1 MNAPAEP
8 RGVLRWLRPR
18 RPLDPSPLGMA
29 FSYVVLGFWAFV
41 VLFPLYWVLI
51 TSFKTPL
58 AVNDGP
64 FYLMWVDFQPSL
76 HAWKYIFV
84 DLGYDTF
91 RPYANTVIVSLV
103 SSTLALILGSMAGYG
118 LARLSYR
125 PRLGNIALFAAC
137 VVLAILL
144 VMGLGVRWP
153 IAVAVTLALFVLL
166 AQTLGRRFRRALG
179 NDDIAFWMLSQ
190 RILPPVAVV
199 IPIYVLFQQIGLRDS
214 LAALIITYVAVN
226 LPIVVWLMRDTFRA
240 IPIELEESA
249 MIDGASRFVI
259 FRLVVLPMA
268 RASLASAF
276 LLMLILTWN
285 EYLLALMLSTADT
298 MTLPLLIAAQNA
310 TRGPQWWY
318 MSVLIL
324 IMVLPVFLMA
334 IGLERYI
341 RRGMLIGAVKG

>member
-1 MNAPAEP
+1 
-8 RGVLRWLRPR
+8 VL
-18 RPLDPSPLGMA
+18 
-29 FSYVVLGFWAFV
+29 VFWAFV
-41 VLFPLYWVLI
+41 VLFPLYWVFI
-51 TSFKTPL
+51 TSFKLPIDV
-58 AVNDGP
+58 ADGP
-64 FYLMWVDFQPSL
+64 FYVMWLDFQPSL

-91 RPYANTVIVSLV
+91 RPYLNTVIVSLA
-103 SSTLALILGSMAGYG
+103 SSTLALLLGSMAGYG
-118 LARLSYR
+118 LARISYR
-125 PRLGNIALFAAC
+125 PRLGNIALFVLCVAV
-137 VVLAILL
+137 VVLA
-144 VMGLGVRWP
+144 VAWWGVPWP
-153 IAVAVTLALFVLL
+153 IAVALALAAFILL
-166 AQTLGRRFRRALG
+166 VQTIGRRFRRALG
-179 NDDIAFWMLSQ
+179 NDDIAFWMISQ

-226 LPIVVWLMRDTFRA
+226 LPIVVWLMRDFFQS

-249 MIDGASRFVI
+249 QIDGASRFVI
-259 FRLVVLPMA
+259 FRSIVLPIS
-268 RASLASAF
+268 RPPLASAF

-324 IMVLPVFLMA
+324 IMVVPVFVMA
-334 IGLERYI
+334 VALERYI
-341 RRGMLIGAVKG
+341 RRGILIGAVKG